1 MASTNPNMQSSGA
14 PPGVGQAPWGA
25 PAAKIK
31 ASTHAVAVTLGS
43 WIAAAAVFVA
53 TPAGAALVKQY
64 PKLAAAAGAL
74 TAAAAAM
81 AAYKQ
86 PS

>member
-1 MASTNPNMQSSGA
+1 MASSTNPNMQMPDAPKGFGA
-14 PPGVGQAPWGA
+14 GQVT
-25 PAAKIK
+25 AKIK
-31 ASTHAVAVTLGS
+31 TGTHVLAVTLGS
-43 WIAAAAVFVA
+43 WIAAGAVFVS
-53 TPAGAALVKQY
+53 TPAGAALVKQF